1 MFILKGGKEAMNYE
15 ETKSKLDKMW
25 EKIKPWRALV
35 DGEGAFKPETS
46 EEIKELWI
54 EYKKLEM
61 ELTYEFGQ

>member
-15 ETKSKLDKMW
+15 EKKSKLDKTMARLSW
-25 EKIKPWRALV
+25 WR
-35 DGEGAFKPETS
+35 GAFQPETS